1 MTDRTWGQNG
11 SLFTAGAAKYQ
22 SRLKKPKKNYAVERS
37 HYESGSQQRS
47 SKT

>member
-22 SRLKKPKKNYAVERS
+22 SRLKKIKKKLGCRT
-37 HYESGSQQRS
+37 QPL
-47 SKT
+47 